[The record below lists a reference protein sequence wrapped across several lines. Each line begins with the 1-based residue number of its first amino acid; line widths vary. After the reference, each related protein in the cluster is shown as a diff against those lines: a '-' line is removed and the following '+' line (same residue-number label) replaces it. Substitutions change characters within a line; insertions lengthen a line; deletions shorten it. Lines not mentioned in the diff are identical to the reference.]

1 MALPLNI
8 AMTAAEISSC
18 NQIPGQ
24 IAWMACHFSPGSQG
38 VSNLPTAL
46 PPGSMLILND
56 REPLQGHSPSLVAQQ
71 LRHSVEALECESVLL
86 DFQRPPGP
94 ESAEIV
100 QAILEALP
108 CPTAVSEG
116 FAVSFTCPVFLP
128 PPPLHIP
135 LKAYLAPWQGRE
147 IWLEA
152 ALCQEIITVTKDGTS
167 YAAQFPRDIFDGGWY
182 DEQLLCCYTTSIT
195 PEVISFTLFDT
206 PDTLSRKLSAA
217 EALGVARAV
226 GLYQELGA

>member
-18 NQIPGQ
+18 DHISGQ

-38 VSNLPTAL
+38 LSNLPATL
-46 PPGSMLILND
+46 PPSSMLILND

-71 LRHSVEALECESVLL
+71 LCHAVEALECESVLL

-94 ESAEIV
+94 ESTEIV

-108 CPTAVSEG
+108 CSVAVSEG
-116 FAVSFTCPVFLP
+116 FAPSLTCPVFLP

-135 LKAYLAPWQGRE
+135 LKTYLVPWQGQE

-152 ALCQEIITVTKDGTS
+152 ALCQETVTVTKNGTS

-182 DEQLLCCYTTSIT
+182 DEQLLCRYTTSIT

-206 PDTLSRKLSAA
+206 PDTLSRKLSVA
-217 EALGVARAV
+217 EVLGVVRAV
-226 GLYQELGA
+226 GLYQELGI